1 MKASKK
7 SENCI
12 KFRNFLKIL
21 VKKIKFTMKIL
32 RNLLTNKYRKMPRE
46 NLKKK
51 NIWKMIVPSKELFAN
66 KRKV

>member
-46 NLKKK
+46 NLEKK